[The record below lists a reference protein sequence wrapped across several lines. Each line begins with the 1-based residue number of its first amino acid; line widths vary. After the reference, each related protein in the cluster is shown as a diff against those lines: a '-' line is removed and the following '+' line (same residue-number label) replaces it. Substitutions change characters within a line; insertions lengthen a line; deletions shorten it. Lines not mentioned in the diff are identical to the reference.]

1 MDKEG
6 ITSYIIN
13 EKSKISNVKLA
24 IKRKL
29 KMKTGDEIA
38 ERLIEFA
45 VRIIK
50 IVVKLQKSFVGRHIA
65 GQLLKS
71 GTSPGANY
79 EEARGAESRADF
91 IHKMGIVLKELKESR
106 FWLILIHRAKILATQ
121 EVEGAIDECEQ
132 LCAII
137 AQSII
142 TAKSKK

>member
-1 MDKEG
+1 
-6 ITSYIIN
+6 
-13 EKSKISNVKLA
+13 
-24 IKRKL
+24 
-29 KMKTGDEIA
+29 MKTGDEIA